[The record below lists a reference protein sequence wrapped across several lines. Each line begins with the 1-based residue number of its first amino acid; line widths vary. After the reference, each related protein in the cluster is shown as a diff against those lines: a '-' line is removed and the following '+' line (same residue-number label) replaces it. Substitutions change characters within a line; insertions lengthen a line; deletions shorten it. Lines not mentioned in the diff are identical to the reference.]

1 MGYVNGV
8 IGVEE
13 EEVLILVL
21 VPPYI
26 ISAALSQNNLRMIH
40 HVQQLLQESIQEIL
54 CLVDKYYLLLRIA
67 YWYHL

>member
-1 MGYVNGV
+1 MVCTGYVNGV

-21 VPPYI
+21 VPQYI

-40 HVQQLLQESIQEIL
+40 HVQQLL
-54 CLVDKYYLLLRIA
+54 
-67 YWYHL
+67 